1 MDVVIVA
8 AVRTPVGS
16 FCGGL
21 STLPAHDLGTICIK
35 ETLGRAGIKGENVSE
50 VILGQVL
57 TAGQGQN
64 PARKASINGG
74 VPIHVPSCGVNMLC
88 GSGLRAV
95 VLGYQAIKTG
105 DADIVVAGGQENMSL
120 APHCIHMRNGVKFGD
135 TSLTDTMMSDG
146 LTDTFNQYH
155 MGITAE
161 NVAKKYSVSREE
173 QDLFALSSQQKCE
186 AAQNAGYFNE
196 EIIPV
201 SITTRQGT
209 KVVNKDEFP
218 RQGCS
223 IEALQKLR
231 PAFVKDG
238 TGTVT
243 AGNASGLNDGAA
255 VCVLMSAEEARNR
268 SLQPLC
274 RIVSWAQAGVDP
286 AIMGMG
292 PVDATRKALEKAH
305 WSINDVDLLEL
316 NEAFAAQSV
325 AVVKE
330 LGCDPS
336 KVNTSGGAIAIGH
349 PIGASGARILVTLLY
364 ALKRTG
370 KKRGVAALCVGG
382 GMGIA
387 LCVERI

>member
-35 ETLGRAGIKGENVSE
+35 EALGRAGIKGENVSE

-173 QDLFALSSQQKCE
+173 QDLFALKSQQKCE
-186 AAQNAGYFNE
+186 AAQDAGYFNK
-196 EIIPV
+196 EIVPV

-218 RQGCS
+218 RHGCS
-223 IEALQKLR
+223 IEALRKLR
-231 PAFVKDG
+231 PTFVKDG

-255 VCVLMSAEEARNR
+255 VCVLMSAEEAKNR

-274 RIVSWAQAGVDP
+274 RVVSWAQAGVDP

-305 WSINDVDLLEL
+305 WSIDDVDLLEL

-330 LGCDPS
+330 LGCDPL

-364 ALKRTG
+364 ALQRFG

>member
-1 MDVVIVA
+1 
-8 AVRTPVGS
+8 
-16 FCGGL
+16 
-21 STLPAHDLGTICIK
+21 
-35 ETLGRAGIKGENVSE
+35 
-50 VILGQVL
+50 
-57 TAGQGQN
+57 
-64 PARKASINGG
+64 
-74 VPIHVPSCGVNMLC
+74 
-88 GSGLRAV
+88 
-95 VLGYQAIKTG
+95 
-105 DADIVVAGGQENMSL
+105 MSL

-173 QDLFALSSQQKCE
+173 QDLFALNSQQKCE

-196 EIIPV
+196 EIVPV

>member
-1 MDVVIVA
+1 MAYLRQRTDACWGIMDYLHKPFTESVKLIKSLD
-8 AVRTPVGS
+8 RNKQKGS

-35 ETLGRAGIKGENVSE
+35 EALGRSGIKGENVSE

-173 QDLFALSSQQKCE
+173 QDLFALNSQQKCE

-196 EIIPV
+196 EIVPV

-349 PIGASGARILVTLLY
+349 PIGES
-364 ALKRTG
+364 
-370 KKRGVAALCVGG
+370 
-382 GMGIA
+382 
-387 LCVERI
+387 

>member
-1 MDVVIVA
+1 MEVVIVA

-16 FCGGL
+16 FNGGL
-21 STLPAHDLGTICIK
+21 STLPAHDLGTLCIK
-35 ETLGRAGIKGENVSE
+35 EALGRAGINGETVSE
-50 VILGQVL
+50 VILGQIL

-64 PARKASINGG
+64 PARKASINAG
-74 VPIHVPSCGVNMLC
+74 VPIHVPACGVNMLC

-105 DADIVVAGGQENMSL
+105 DAQIVVAGGQENMSL

-146 LTDTFNQYH
+146 LIDTFNQYH

-161 NVAKKYSVSREE
+161 NVSKKYNVSREE
-173 QDLFALSSQQKCE
+173 QDLFAVNSQQKCE
-186 AAQNAGYFNE
+186 AAQNAGYFDE
-196 EIIPV
+196 EIVPV
-201 SITTRQGT
+201 SIATRQGI
-209 KVVNKDEFP
+209 KVINKDEFP
-218 RQGCS
+218 RHGCS
-223 IEALQKLR
+223 IEQLQKLR
-231 PAFVKDG
+231 PAFIKDG
-238 TGTVT
+238 SGTVT

-255 VCVLMSAEEARNR
+255 VCVLMSADEARSR

-274 RIVSWAQAGVDP
+274 KIVSWAQVGVDP

-305 WSINDVDLLEL
+305 WTVDDVDLFEV

-325 AVVKE
+325 AVVKQ
-330 LGCDPS
+330 LGCDPA
-336 KVNTSGGAIAIGH
+336 KVNINGGAIAIGH
-349 PIGASGARILVTLLY
+349 PIGASGARILVTLLHS
-364 ALKRTG
+364 LKRTG

-387 LCVERI
+387 MCVERI

>member
-1 MDVVIVA
+1 MWKLFRNSVGNTSYLLCIVFGCCNYTRYLLYRQESTQCTFFYNSSIPVN
-8 AVRTPVGS
+8 VRDRVRKKEKWPVYLFIYTMS
-16 FCGGL
+16 
-21 STLPAHDLGTICIK
+21 
-35 ETLGRAGIKGENVSE
+35 
-50 VILGQVL
+50 
-57 TAGQGQN
+57 
-64 PARKASINGG
+64 ARN
-74 VPIHVPSCGVNMLC
+74 SCYFVDK
-88 GSGLRAV
+88 S
-95 VLGYQAIKTG
+95 
-105 DADIVVAGGQENMSL
+105 
-120 APHCIHMRNGVKFGD
+120 
-135 TSLTDTMMSDG
+135 
-146 LTDTFNQYH
+146 
-155 MGITAE
+155 AE

-218 RQGCS
+218 RQGCA